1 MHPPRSSSFKR
12 GREEEEEEKT
22 TEKEKWAGRSMAM
35 KDVDKTKSQ
44 SVPASQAKIEA
55 TTSKIKESSPFL
67 LHLLA
72 FCSLPYPS
80 APKHP
85 KKKNTFLQREKN
97 SQIDR
102 KDLERNIST
111 QKMFLLEPLFK
122 LASVDGKSGE
132 DPHNF
137 RKCPGLIRGEI

>member
-72 FCSLPYPS
+72 FCSPPYPS
-80 APKHP
+80 APNHP
-85 KKKNTFLQREKN
+85 KKKKY
-97 SQIDR
+97 
-102 KDLERNIST
+102 ISP
-111 QKMFLLEPLFK
+111 E
-122 LASVDGKSGE
+122 GKKQPNRQEGLGE
-132 DPHNF
+132 EHFYSENVLT
-137 RKCPGLIRGEI
+137 GTVI